1 MHVTL
6 ADLQRT
12 YSGRSS
18 EDLLSLHGRG
28 TLTDLAYSALEAEL
42 VRRGV
47 AVPPRPAGDAEA
59 AAADD
64 KFRRTTL
71 AAHWRGEAP
80 LASAYWLIGTLGFW
94 LVYGA
99 FVFASQFVPIIAPV
113 LLVVLLAVIVFGWV
127 SIWRCWRNT
136 SWPAWGF
143 VARGL
148 VIIYILVVAASAV
161 NVLYQVRALQ

>member
-1 MHVTL
+1 MDVTL
-6 ADLQRT
+6 TDLQQT
-12 YSGRSS
+12 YSSRSS

-28 TLTDLAYSALEAEL
+28 TLTDLAYAALEAEL

-59 AAADD
+59 AVAEE

-71 AAHWRGEAP
+71 AAHWKGEAP

-99 FVFASQFVPIIAPV
+99 FVFASQFFPLIAPV
-113 LLVVLLAVIVFGWV
+113 LFVALLAVIVFGW
-127 SIWRCWRNT
+127 
-136 SWPAWGF
+136 
-143 VARGL
+143 
-148 VIIYILVVAASAV
+148 
-161 NVLYQVRALQ
+161 